1 MPTHYTGSQS
11 TQIALDSFIKLTR
24 AVNALEHRLYQ
35 TEVIQPLTPT
45 QFGVLETLY
54 HLGPLCQGE
63 LSEKLLK
70 SSGNVTLVLDNLE
83 KQGWIERVRQKDD
96 RRKIMIH
103 LTQQGSDLIIP
114 LFPKVAGVIEQIF
127 SALSPEEQKKLGEL
141 TKKLGKS
148 IVTP

>member
-1 MPTHYTGSQS
+1 MPTHFAGSEN
-11 TQIALDSFIKLTR
+11 TRLALDTFIKLTR

-35 TEVIQPLTPT
+35 VEGMTPITPT
-45 QFGVLETLY
+45 QFGVLETLL

-70 SSGNVTLVLDNLE
+70 SNGNITLVLDNLE
-83 KQGWIERVRQKDD
+83 KQGLIERIRLKDD

-103 LTQQGSDLIIP
+103 LTQPGKELILK
-114 LFPKVAGVIEQIF
+114 LFPSIAASIEHIF
-127 SALSPEEQKKLGEL
+127 SALSAQEQIMLGEL

-148 IVTP
+148 I

>member
-1 MPTHYTGSQS
+1 MPTHFTGSA
-11 TQIALDSFIKLTR
+11 TTRIALDTFIKVTR

-35 TEVIQPLTPT
+35 SEVINPLTST

-83 KQGWIERVRQKDD
+83 KQGWIERIRQSDD

-103 LTQQGSDLIIP
+103 LTPAGKDLILP
-114 LFPKVAGVIEQIF
+114 LFPRVAAEIEQIF
-127 SALSPEEQKKLGEL
+127 SALTPQEQQSLGEL

-148 IVTP
+148 I